1 MAENLGKWPFER
13 GRVFKIR
20 LSVGCTG
27 DGVPL
32 AVDQRN
38 DFHEFGCQLGNVVKV
53 YFGADSEFANR
64 LILQQM
70 Y

>member
-1 MAENLGKWPFER
+1 MAENQGKWPFER

-38 DFHEFGCQLGNVVKV
+38 DFHEFGCHLLMWTAPDGIKR
-53 YFGADSEFANR
+53 AKMSS
-64 LILQQM
+64 L
-70 Y
+70 